1 MAGLSG
7 YLVFMGIN
15 LTFRAFLSYVM
26 ICHLEADTER
36 EGQGQDDEDEGEG
49 GEQTPAYTASKVILI
64 TIYTR
69 HEFNLR

>member
-1 MAGLSG
+1 
-7 YLVFMGIN
+7 
-15 LTFRAFLSYVM
+15 M

-49 GEQTPAYTASKVILI
+49 GEQTPAYTTSKVILI